1 MILNHLYTAQCPEG
15 PEYYFIVNYPN
26 QHLFIPI
33 DTPDDVRTILIIF
46 LHPKC
51 PIRPIGI
58 HWSSTE
64 WFRTAT
70 VWLFGGWLRL
80 YNVAYLCDMTQY
92 GINSAFGSQICWLGI
107 RISIHW
113 TWLTVGR
120 TPNQMLFNPIDIPHS
135 VQTIQDNFW
144 MVKNQNWILYTWFIC
159 QIVSGWTGILFWLDK
174 LRIGCYS
181 TRLVCQIMSEPFW
194 IIFEWS
200 KVGIRCYTLFYM
212 PNSVWMDQ
220 NIILIGQTLNQ
231 MLFNPI
237 DIPDNVRTI
246 PDNFWMGKSRN
257 QMLCTLLHAK

>member
-212 PNSVWMDQ
+212 PNSVCKLRIRCYLTWLTFQ
-220 NIILIGQTLNQ
+220 ILSEPFRIIFEWSKVGIGYN
-231 MLFNPI
+231 
-237 DIPDNVRTI
+237 
-246 PDNFWMGKSRN
+246 
-257 QMLCTLLHAK
+257 